1 MAMLKIA
8 PANIDEYIFPF
19 PSETQKKLEQIRQL
33 IQKLAPKAKEVISYG
48 MPAFKLNSVIVYFA
62 GYKHHIGFYPTS
74 TGIKN
79 FEKEF
84 AKYKWS
90 KGAVQFPLDEPL
102 PVALITKIVKFKIK
116 EDKEKA
122 DAKKNL
128 KTCKKGHQFF

>member
-122 DAKKNL
+122 DAKKKLKNL
-128 KTCKKGHQFF
+128 

>member
-8 PANIDEYIFPF
+8 PSNIDEYIFPF

-122 DAKKNL
+122 DAKKKLKNL
-128 KTCKKGHQFF
+128 

>member
-8 PANIDEYIFPF
+8 PSNIDEYIFPF

-79 FEKEF
+79 FENEF

-122 DAKKNL
+122 DAKKKLKNL
-128 KTCKKGHQFF
+128 

>member
-8 PANIDEYIFPF
+8 PSNIDEYIFPF

-33 IQKLAPKAKEVISYG
+33 IQKIAPKAKEVISYG

-79 FEKEF
+79 FENEF

-122 DAKKNL
+122 DAKKKLKNL
-128 KTCKKGHQFF
+128 

>member
-1 MAMLKIA
+1 MLKIA
-8 PANIDEYIFPF
+8 PSNIDEYIFPF

-33 IQKLAPKAKEVISYG
+33 IQKIAPKAKEVISYG

-122 DAKKNL
+122 DAKKKLKNL
-128 KTCKKGHQFF
+128 

>member
-8 PANIDEYIFPF
+8 PSNIDEYIFPF

-33 IQKLAPKAKEVISYG
+33 IQKIAPKAKEVISYG

-122 DAKKNL
+122 DAKKKLKNL
-128 KTCKKGHQFF
+128 